1 MRLTLR
7 PFPGIS
13 LSATPLSSPFAQLRR
28 LLGRLRRRVAWTTG
42 ATASDETSRKVA
54 ELFDAA
60 HYRAH
65 NPDVAAA
72 GVDPVAHFLAY
83 GWREGRDPRPDFS
96 LADYRELNG
105 DVVGEDDNPFIHYV
119 LAGRA
124 EGRIAKRSLG
134 FRHDI
139 IARLGAREKRLI
151 APRAKPIKA
160 SASER
165 LAEALAT
172 SRSGLADLHLSV
184 SHDNYAENIG
194 GVQLCVLREARGLAA
209 DGVDHLHLFPA
220 QAHPMLRDA
229 RGGLI
234 GVLWNGALVGHFGP
248 AAIVQALAGVRPAR
262 RTFALHNLLG
272 HSASDILEI
281 LQAAD
286 LETGFFWIHDFASL
300 CAGFH
305 LMRNDVADCGA
316 PPPDSGACTVC
327 VYGPHRAFHVAE
339 HRALFEA
346 LKLTV
351 VAPSQSALDLWR
363 GSTDLPHVDELLAPH
378 ARLGGNRP
386 ATTAYDGPLRVAFV
400 GVGAPHKGWPV
411 FEDLVAKFRD
421 DRRYAF
427 VHLGRKGPHHLPVEF
442 HEVTVTADQP
452 NAMRDALETH
462 AIDVA
467 LVWPLCR
474 ETFSFTAFEA
484 AAAGAAVLTHP
495 DSGNVAAF
503 VAEGGHGRV
512 LADEAALG
520 ELFES
525 GEAVSLSR
533 ATRKP
538 KLRELTFGALTAE
551 LRTGELRAGPEARP
565 SSARR

>member
-1 MRLTLR
+1 LTAA
-7 PFPGIS
+7 PH
-13 LSATPLSSPFAQLRR
+13 SSPSAQLRR
-28 LLGRLRRRVAWTTG
+28 LLGRLRRRVAWTAG
-42 ATASDETSRKVA
+42 VTALDETSRKVA

-60 HYRAH
+60 HYRAQ
-65 NPDVAAA
+65 NPDVEAA

-96 LADYRELNG
+96 LSDYRELNG

-124 EGRIAKRSLG
+124 EGRIAKRALG

-139 IARLGAREKRLI
+139 IARLGDRAGRAAA
-151 APRAKPIKA
+151 APRARLVKA
-160 SASER
+160 SP
-165 LAEALAT
+165 AEQLVQALAT

-194 GVQLCVLREARGLAA
+194 GVQLCVLREARGLATN
-209 DGVDHLHLFPA
+209 GVDHLHLFPA
-220 QAHPMLRDA
+220 QVHPMLRAD

-234 GVLWNGALVGHFGP
+234 GVLWNGAFIGHFEP
-248 AAIVQALAGVRPAR
+248 AAIAQALAAVRPPR
-262 RTFALHNLLG
+262 RTFAMHNLLG
-272 HSASDILEI
+272 HAVDDILDI
-281 LQAAD
+281 LRAAN
-286 LETGFFWIHDFASL
+286 LEAGFFWLHDFASL

-316 PPPDSGACTVC
+316 PPPQSGACTVC
-327 VYGPHRAFHVAE
+327 IYGPHRAFHVAE
-339 HRALFEA
+339 HRRLFEA
-346 LKLTV
+346 VTLTV

-363 GSTDLPHVDELLAPH
+363 RASDLPHVGEMLAPH
-378 ARLGGNRP
+378 ARLGATRM
-386 ATTAYDGPLRVAFV
+386 ATTSYEGPLRVAFV

-411 FEDLVAKFRD
+411 FEDLVARFRAD
-421 DRRYAF
+421 PRYAF
-427 VHLGRKGPHHLPVEF
+427 VHLGRKGAHHLPVEF

-452 NAMRDALETH
+452 NAMRDALESH

-484 AAAGAAVLTHP
+484 AAAGVAVLTHP

-503 VAEGGHGRV
+503 VAEGGHGLV

-520 ELFES
+520 ALFDT
-525 GEAVSLSR
+525 GEVGKLSR
-533 ATRKP
+533 AIRKP
-538 KLRELTFGALTAE
+538 TLRELTFGSLTA
-551 LRTGELRAGPEARP
+551 ELRAGPEAGP

>member
-1 MRLTLR
+1 
-7 PFPGIS
+7 
-13 LSATPLSSPFAQLRR
+13 LSAASLSSPSAQLRR

-42 ATASDETSRKVA
+42 ATATDETSRKVA

-60 HYRAH
+60 HYKAQ

-96 LADYRELNG
+96 LTDYRELNG

-119 LAGRA
+119 LSGRA

-139 IARLGAREKRLI
+139 IARLGARDKAA
-151 APRAKPIKA
+151 APVRARPVKTAPP
-160 SASER
+160 ER
-165 LAEALAT
+165 LAEALGT
-172 SRSGLADLHLSV
+172 DLADLHLSF

-209 DGVDHLHLFPA
+209 DGVAHLHLFPA
-220 QAHPMLRDA
+220 SAHPMLRAD
-229 RGGLI
+229 RGGPV
-234 GVLWNGALVGHFGP
+234 GVLWNGAFLGHLEP
-248 AAIVQALAGVRPAR
+248 SAIAGARAVVRPAR

-272 HSASDILEI
+272 HSVDDVLEI
-281 LQAAD
+281 LRAAG
-286 LETGFFWIHDFASL
+286 LESGFFWLHDFASL

-327 VYGPHRAFHVAE
+327 VYGPRRAFHVDE
-339 HRALFEA
+339 HRRLFEA
-346 LKLTV
+346 LALTV

-363 GSTDLPHVDELLAPH
+363 GASDLPHAGELVAPH
-378 ARLGGNRP
+378 ATLGAARP
-386 ATTAYDGPLRVAFV
+386 ATTSYEGPLRVAFV

-411 FEDLVAKFRD
+411 FEDLVAKFRE

-442 HEVTVTADQP
+442 HEVTVTADRP
-452 NAMRDALETH
+452 NAMRDALEAH

-512 LADEAALG
+512 LADEAELG

-525 GEAVSLSR
+525 GEALTLAR
-533 ATRKP
+533 AIRRP
-538 KLRELTFGALTAE
+538 KLRELTFGSLTA
-551 LRTGELRAGPEARP
+551 ELRAGPEARP

>member
-1 MRLTLR
+1 M
-7 PFPGIS
+7 P
-13 LSATPLSSPFAQLRR
+13 AAPLSSPSAQLRR

-42 ATASDETSRKVA
+42 VTAVDETSRKVA

-60 HYRAH
+60 HYRAQ

-105 DVVGEDDNPFIHYV
+105 DVVGEEDNPFIHYV

-139 IARLGAREKRLI
+139 IARLGARDKAAAR
-151 APRAKPIKA
+151 PRAKPVKA
-160 SASER
+160 SPPER
-165 LAEALAT
+165 LAEALKA
-172 SRSGLADLHLSV
+172 GLADLHLSV

-220 QAHPMLRDA
+220 QVHPMLRAD
-229 RGGLI
+229 RGGLL
-234 GVLWNGALVGHFGP
+234 GVLWNGAFIGHFEP
-248 AAIVQALAGVRPAR
+248 AAIALALAEVRPAR

-272 HSASDILEI
+272 HSVDDILDI
-281 LQAAD
+281 LQAAGM
-286 LETGFFWIHDFASL
+286 EVGFFWIHDFASL

-339 HRALFEA
+339 HRRLFQALE
-346 LKLTV
+346 LTV
-351 VAPSQSALDLWR
+351 VAPSRSALDLWR
-363 GSTDLPHVDELLAPH
+363 GVADLPHVKELVAPH
-378 ARLGGNRP
+378 ARLGGNR
-386 ATTAYDGPLRVAFV
+386 ATSISYDGPLRVAFV

-411 FEDLVAKFRD
+411 FEDLMARFRD

-452 NAMRDALETH
+452 NAMRDALEAQ

-503 VAEGGHGRV
+503 VAEGGHGQV
-512 LADEAALG
+512 LHDEAALKA
-520 ELFES
+520 LFES
-525 GEAVSLSR
+525 GEALKLSR
-533 ATRKP
+533 AIRKP

-551 LRTGELRAGPEARP
+551 LRAGPEARP

>member
-1 MRLTLR
+1 LT
-7 PFPGIS
+7 
-13 LSATPLSSPFAQLRR
+13 AAPLSSPSAQLRR

-42 ATASDETSRKVA
+42 ATAVDETSRKVA

-60 HYRAH
+60 HYRAQ
-65 NPDVAAA
+65 NPDVEAA

-96 LADYRELNG
+96 LSDYRELNG
-105 DVVGEDDNPFIHYV
+105 DVVGEDDNPFVHYV

-124 EGRIAKRSLG
+124 EGRAAKRALG

-139 IARLGAREKRLI
+139 IARLGARDRRG
-151 APRAKPIKA
+151 AAPPRARVLKA
-160 SASER
+160 SPAER
-165 LAEALAT
+165 LAQALAS
-172 SRSGLADLHLSV
+172 SRSGLSDLHLSV
-184 SHDNYAENIG
+184 SHDNYADNIG

-220 QAHPMLRDA
+220 QAHPMLRAD

-234 GVLWNGALVGHFGP
+234 GVTWNGAFMGNFEP
-248 AAIVQALAGVRPAR
+248 AAVVQVLADVRPAR

-272 HSASDILEI
+272 HSADDVLDILR
-281 LQAAD
+281 AAD
-286 LETGFFWIHDFASL
+286 LQTGYFWLHDFASL

-316 PPPDSGACTVC
+316 PPPQSGACTVC

-339 HRALFEA
+339 HRRLFEA
-346 LKLTV
+346 LTLTV
-351 VAPSQSALDLWR
+351 VAPSQSALDLWL
-363 GSTDLPHVDELLAPH
+363 GVSDLPHAGEMLAPH
-378 ARLGGNRP
+378 ARLGAARA
-386 ATTAYDGPLRVAFV
+386 ATVPGDGPLRVAFI

-411 FEDLVAKFRD
+411 FEDLVARFRGD
-421 DRRYAF
+421 PRYVF
-427 VHLGRKGPHHLPVEF
+427 VHLGRKGAHHLPVEF
-442 HEVTVTADQP
+442 HEVTVTADRP

-484 AAAGAAVLTHP
+484 AAAGVSVLTHP

-503 VAEGGHGRV
+503 VAEGGHGHV

-520 ELFES
+520 DLFAS
-525 GEAVSLSR
+525 GQALRLSR
-533 ATRKP
+533 AVRRP
-538 KLRELTFGALTAE
+538 QLRELTFGALTAE
-551 LRTGELRAGPEARP
+551 LRAGPKARP

>member
-1 MRLTLR
+1 
-7 PFPGIS
+7 
-13 LSATPLSSPFAQLRR
+13 LSAAPLRSPSAQLRR
-28 LLGRLRRRVAWTTG
+28 LLGCLRRRVAWTTG
-42 ATASDETSRKVA
+42 VTAVDETSRKVA

-60 HYRAH
+60 HYRAQ
-65 NPDVAAA
+65 NPDVTAA

-96 LADYRELNG
+96 LTDYRELNG
-105 DVVGEDDNPFIHYV
+105 DVVGEDDNPFVHYV

-139 IARLGAREKRLI
+139 IARLGAAEKRVTPP
-151 APRAKPIKA
+151 PRAKPIRA
-160 SASER
+160 STAER
-165 LAEALAT
+165 LVEAVAI

-194 GVQLCVLREARGLAA
+194 GVQLCVLREARGLMA
-209 DGVDHLHLFPA
+209 DDVDHLHLFPA
-220 QAHPMLRDA
+220 QVRPMLQAD
-229 RGGLI
+229 RGGWI
-234 GVLWNGALVGHFGP
+234 GVLWNGTFVGHFEP
-248 AAIVQALAGVRPAR
+248 AAIVRALDGVRPAR

-272 HSASDILEI
+272 HSAEDILEI

-286 LETGFFWIHDFASL
+286 LQAGFFWLHDFASL

-316 PPPDSGACTVC
+316 PPPQSGACTVC
-327 VYGPHRAFHVAE
+327 VHGPHRAFHVAE
-339 HRALFEA
+339 HRRLFEA

-351 VAPSQSALDLWR
+351 VAPSQSAMDLWR
-363 GSTDLPHVDELLAPH
+363 GVSDLPHVGELVAPH
-378 ARLGGNRP
+378 ARLGGTR
-386 ATTAYDGPLRVAFV
+386 AASTSYEGPLRVAFV

-411 FEDLVAKFRD
+411 FEELVAKFGG

-427 VHLGRKGPHHLPVEF
+427 VHLGRKGAHHLPVEF

-452 NAMRDALETH
+452 NAMRDALEAN

-503 VAEGGHGRV
+503 VAEGGHGQV
-512 LADEAALG
+512 LDDEAALG
-520 ELFES
+520 ALFES
-525 GEAVSLSR
+525 GDVLKLSR
-533 ATRKP
+533 AARRP
-538 KLRELTFGALTAE
+538 KLRELTFGALTS
-551 LRTGELRAGPEARP
+551 ELRAGPEARP